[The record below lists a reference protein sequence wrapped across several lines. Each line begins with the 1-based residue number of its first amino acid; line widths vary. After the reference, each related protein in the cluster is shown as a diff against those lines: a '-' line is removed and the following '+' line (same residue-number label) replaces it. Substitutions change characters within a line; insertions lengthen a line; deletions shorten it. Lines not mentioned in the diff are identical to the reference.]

1 MPVIVQKS
9 ISNNISL
16 SIWSIEESLDFF
28 LSNLRL
34 TKNCEQRLDKLKSDE
49 MKKQFL
55 AVRKLIQLNGISLDS
70 LSYSS
75 EGIPFLNNEKNISIS
90 HTKGFSAIAISPKP
104 VGIDIQDFRDKILSI
119 SKKFINSN
127 ERDLI
132 DPSSIKELTLV
143 WCIKEAT
150 YKVHRKPGLDFKDEI
165 KIQSISNNL
174 SHSTV
179 EVEKLDKK
187 YFFESFNITESDYIC
202 SIVQSN
208 EWYN

>member
-55 AVRKLIQLNGISLDS
+55 AVRKLIQLNEISLDS
-70 LSYSS
+70 LRYSS

-104 VGIDIQDFRDKILSI
+104 VGIDIQDFRDKILNI
-119 SKKFINSN
+119 STKFINS
-127 ERDLI
+127 EEIDLI

-150 YKVHRKPGLDFKDEI
+150 YKVCRKPGLDFKDEI
-165 KIQSISNNL
+165 KIQSISDNL
-174 SHSTV
+174 THSIIK
-179 EVEKLDKK
+179 VEKLDKK
-187 YFFESFNITESDYIC
+187 HFYESFNITESDYIC

-208 EWYN
+208 E

>member
-75 EGIPFLNNEKNISIS
+75 EGIPFLNTEKNISIS

-179 EVEKLDKK
+179 EVEKIDKK

-208 EWYN
+208 E

>member
-187 YFFESFNITESDYIC
+187 YFFESYNITESDYIC
-202 SIVQSN
+202 SIVQFN
-208 EWYN
+208 E

>member
-1 MPVIVQKS
+1 MCIR
-9 ISNNISL
+9 
-16 SIWSIEESLDFF
+16 D
-28 LSNLRL
+28 R
-34 TKNCEQRLDKLKSDE
+34 
-49 MKKQFL
+49 FL

-90 HTKGFSAIAISPKP
+90 HTKGFSSIAISPKP
-104 VGIDIQDFRDKILSI
+104 VGIDIQDFRDKILNI
-119 SKKFINSN
+119 STKFINS
-127 ERDLI
+127 EEIDLI

-150 YKVHRKPGLDFKDEI
+150 YKVYRKPGLDFKDEI

-208 EWYN
+208 E

>member
-70 LSYSS
+70 LRYSS
-75 EGIPFLNNEKNISIS
+75 EGIPFLNNETNISIS

-208 EWYN
+208 E

>member
-34 TKNCEQRLDKLKSDE
+34 TKNCEQRLDRLKSDE

-75 EGIPFLNNEKNISIS
+75 EGIPFLNTEKNISIS

-179 EVEKLDKK
+179 EVEKFDKK

-208 EWYN
+208 E

>member
-150 YKVHRKPGLDFKDEI
+150 YKVYRKPGLDFKDEI
-165 KIQSISNNL
+165 KIQSISDNL
-174 SHSTV
+174 THSIIK
-179 EVEKLDKK
+179 VEKLDKK
-187 YFFESFNITESDYIC
+187 HFFESFNITESDYIC

-208 EWYN
+208 E

>member
-132 DPSSIKELTLV
+132 DASSIKELTLV

-208 EWYN
+208 E

>member
-70 LSYSS
+70 LRYSS

-165 KIQSISNNL
+165 KIQSISDNL
-174 SHSTV
+174 SHSII
-179 EVEKLDKK
+179 EVQKLDKK

-208 EWYN
+208 E

>member
-104 VGIDIQDFRDKILSI
+104 VGIDIQDFRDKILNI
-119 SKKFINSN
+119 STKFINS
-127 ERDLI
+127 EEIDLI

-165 KIQSISNNL
+165 KIKSISENL
-174 SHSTV
+174 THSIIK
-179 EVEKLDKK
+179 VEKLDKK
-187 YFFESFNITESDYIC
+187 HFYESFNITESDYIC

-208 EWYN
+208 E

>member
-1 MPVIVQKS
+1 MKWKS
-9 ISNNISL
+9 NF
-16 SIWSIEESLDFF
+16 W
-28 LSNLRL
+28 
-34 TKNCEQRLDKLKSDE
+34 
-49 MKKQFL
+49 QF
-55 AVRKLIQLNGISLDS
+55 RKLIQLNGISLDS
-70 LSYSS
+70 LLYNSQ
-75 EGIPFLNNEKNISIS
+75 GIPFLKNETNISIS

-187 YFFESFNITESDYIC
+187 YFFVVI
-202 SIVQSN
+202 
-208 EWYN
+208 

>member
-104 VGIDIQDFRDKILSI
+104 VGIDIQDFRDKILNI
-119 SKKFINSN
+119 STKFINS
-127 ERDLI
+127 EEIDLI

-208 EWYN
+208 E

>member
-75 EGIPFLNNEKNISIS
+75 EGIPFLNTEKNISIS

-202 SIVQSN
+202 SLVQSN
-208 EWYN
+208 E

>member
-70 LSYSS
+70 LRYSS
-75 EGIPFLNNEKNISIS
+75 EGIPFLKN
-90 HTKGFSAIAISPKP
+90 
-104 VGIDIQDFRDKILSI
+104 
-119 SKKFINSN
+119 
-127 ERDLI
+127 
-132 DPSSIKELTLV
+132 
-143 WCIKEAT
+143 
-150 YKVHRKPGLDFKDEI
+150 
-165 KIQSISNNL
+165 
-174 SHSTV
+174 
-179 EVEKLDKK
+179 
-187 YFFESFNITESDYIC
+187 
-202 SIVQSN
+202 
-208 EWYN
+208 

>member
-55 AVRKLIQLNGISLDS
+55 AVRKLIQLNGISFDS

-208 EWYN
+208 E

>member
-75 EGIPFLNNEKNISIS
+75 EGMPFLNTEKNISIS

-208 EWYN
+208 E

>member
-75 EGIPFLNNEKNISIS
+75 EGIPFLNTEKNISIS

-165 KIQSISNNL
+165 KIQSISDNL
-174 SHSTV
+174 THSIIK
-179 EVEKLDKK
+179 VEKLDKK
-187 YFFESFNITESDYIC
+187 HFFESFNITESNYIC
-202 SIVQSN
+202 SIVESN
-208 EWYN
+208 E

>member
-1 MPVIVQKS
+1 MPLIVQKS

-16 SIWSIEESLDFF
+16 SIWSIEESMDFF

-34 TKNCEQRLDKLKSDE
+34 TKNCEQRLDRLRSDE

-70 LSYSS
+70 LRYSS

-150 YKVHRKPGLDFKDEI
+150 YKVFRKPGLDFKHEI
-165 KIQSISNNL
+165 KIQSISDNL
-174 SHSTV
+174 THSIIK
-179 EVEKLDKK
+179 VEKLDKK
-187 YFFESFNITESDYIC
+187 HFFESFNITESDYIC

-208 EWYN
+208 E

>member
-34 TKNCEQRLDKLKSDE
+34 TKNCEQRLDRLKSDE

-104 VGIDIQDFRDKILSI
+104 VGIDIQDSRDKILSI

-132 DPSSIKELTLV
+132 DASSIKELTLV

-150 YKVHRKPGLDFKDEI
+150 YKVHRKPGLDFRDEI

-202 SIVQSN
+202 SIVQFN
-208 EWYN
+208 E

>member
-1 MPVIVQKS
+1 MPLIVQKS

-34 TKNCEQRLDKLKSDE
+34 TKNCEQRLDNLKSDE

-75 EGIPFLNNEKNISIS
+75 EGIPFLNTEKNISIS

-150 YKVHRKPGLDFKDEI
+150 YKVHRRPGLDFKDEI
-165 KIQSISNNL
+165 KIQSISDNL
-174 SHSTV
+174 SHSIIK
-179 EVEKLDKK
+179 VEKLDKK

-208 EWYN
+208 E

>member
-34 TKNCEQRLDKLKSDE
+34 TKNCEQRLDKLRSDE

-165 KIQSISNNL
+165 KIESISDNL
-174 SHSTV
+174 THSIIK
-179 EVEKLDKK
+179 VEKLDKNHF
-187 YFFESFNITESDYIC
+187 YESFNITESDYIC

-208 EWYN
+208 E

>member
-16 SIWSIEESLDFF
+16 SIWSIEESLNFF

-70 LSYSS
+70 LRYSS

-165 KIQSISNNL
+165 KIQSISDNL
-174 SHSTV
+174 SHSII

-208 EWYN
+208 E

>member
-16 SIWSIEESLDFF
+16 SIWNIGESLDFF

-70 LSYSS
+70 LRYSS

-208 EWYN
+208 E

>member
-9 ISNNISL
+9 ISNKISL

-75 EGIPFLNNEKNISIS
+75 EGIPFLNSEKNISIS

-208 EWYN
+208 E

>member
-75 EGIPFLNNEKNISIS
+75 EGIPFLNNEKKISIS

-208 EWYN
+208 E

>member
-75 EGIPFLNNEKNISIS
+75 EGIPFLNTEKNISIS

-165 KIQSISNNL
+165 KVKSISENL
-174 SHSTV
+174 THSIIK
-179 EVEKLDKK
+179 VEKLDKK
-187 YFFESFNITESDYIC
+187 HFYESFNITESDYIC

-208 EWYN
+208 E

>member
-70 LSYSS
+70 LRYSS

-119 SKKFINSN
+119 SKKFINSK

-165 KIQSISNNL
+165 KIQSISDNL
-174 SHSTV
+174 THSIIK
-179 EVEKLDKK
+179 VEKLDKK
-187 YFFESFNITESDYIC
+187 HFFESFNITESDYIC

-208 EWYN
+208 E

>member
-70 LSYSS
+70 LRYSS

-208 EWYN
+208 E

>member
-70 LSYSS
+70 LRYTL

-187 YFFESFNITESDYIC
+187 YFFESFNITESNYIC

-208 EWYN
+208 E

>member
-70 LSYSS
+70 LSYSL

-132 DPSSIKELTLV
+132 DTSSIKELTLV

-208 EWYN
+208 E

>member
-70 LSYSS
+70 LRYSS

-104 VGIDIQDFRDKILSI
+104 VGIDIQNFRDKILSI

-208 EWYN
+208 E

>member
-90 HTKGFSAIAISPKP
+90 HIKGFSAIAISPKP

-208 EWYN
+208 E

>member
-75 EGIPFLNNEKNISIS
+75 EGIPFLNNETNISIS

-165 KIQSISNNL
+165 KIQSISDNL
-174 SHSTV
+174 THSIIK
-179 EVEKLDKK
+179 VEKLDKK
-187 YFFESFNITESDYIC
+187 HFFESFNITESDYIC

-208 EWYN
+208 E

>member
-55 AVRKLIQLNGISLDS
+55 AVRKLIQLNGISFDS
-70 LSYSS
+70 LLYSS
-75 EGIPFLNNEKNISIS
+75 QGIPFLNNETNISIS

-132 DPSSIKELTLV
+132 DASSIKELTLV

>member
-70 LSYSS
+70 LRYSS

-119 SKKFINSN
+119 SKKFINSK

-208 EWYN
+208 E

>member
-75 EGIPFLNNEKNISIS
+75 EGIPFLNTEKNISIS

-208 EWYN
+208 E